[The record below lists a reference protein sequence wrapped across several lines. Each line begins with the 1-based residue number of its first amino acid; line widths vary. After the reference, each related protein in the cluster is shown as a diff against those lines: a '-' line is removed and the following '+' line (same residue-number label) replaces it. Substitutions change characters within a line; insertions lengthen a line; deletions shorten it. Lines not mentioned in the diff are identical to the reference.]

1 MYYQVSRSHLK
12 CKDNI
17 LKLTHLVLIFVFFIL
32 PFEVKAQSTRV
43 SISVK
48 NVSIKELLM
57 DIEKKSDVRFS
68 YIEKNLDP
76 NKDLSIHVQDE
87 SVEKL
92 LDRVLPG
99 KGMEYTRTGNT
110 IAIKLISTQSKKV
123 KKVTG
128 TITDN
133 KGETIIGANVIEKG
147 TTNGIITDVDGNF
160 SLDIPEGAILLISYI
175 GYISQEIHT
184 GNQAV
189 FKVELKEDTQNLE
202 EVVVV
207 GYGVQKKINLT
218 GSVENITGTD
228 LAKKP
233 VGQTS
238 MALQGM
244 SSGVT
249 IQQNSGQPGKDGGTI
264 RIRGIGTLSSA
275 NPLILVDGIES
286 DINAVDP
293 SDIESISVLKDAASS
308 AIYGSRAANG
318 VILITTNRAK
328 KDSFKVN
335 YDNYIGWQ
343 SATSMPQNV
352 SGYDHMVMINEA
364 NRNVGKVEPF
374 KQSYIDEYRKNAPS
388 DLYPETDWRKV
399 MLKDKALQHNHHVSI
414 NGGGDKVSILGSLS
428 YLNQDGITINTNYE
442 RVNLR
447 LNSDINLRK
456 NLKASFDVF
465 FATDDNAT
473 PSAGMPWY
481 FLNRYPNNLA
491 GKNEDGSWGI
501 GWDGTNTWAQETDGG
516 MAHEKN
522 YSANINFKLD
532 YQPINGL
539 NLSFQYAPKWNFI
552 HYKKFGKTVNLYYPS
567 GDLYNI
573 TPYRADLTEKYSKN
587 QTNNLKA
594 LVTYDKTFGA
604 HNLSALGGFE
614 QIDFRGDWIQ
624 GFRDQYA
631 LENYEVL
638 NAGSTANQSATGS
651 AKDWALRSFFG
662 RINYNFNQKYLFE
675 ANVRYDGSSRFANGL
690 KYGVFPSFSA
700 GWRLSEEA
708 FMKNIGWINNLKIRA
723 SWGMLGNQDI
733 GEYPFVSSITLG
745 QDYVFN
751 GNVPG
756 QGGAVIDAANP
767 HITWES
773 TAMTNIGIDAT
784 FFSKLSLTA
793 EYYVKNTSDILLKL
807 PIPGTTG
814 LKPAYQNAGKVRNR
828 GWDITLRY
836 NDRIGDFE
844 YGIGVNL
851 SDVHNEIT
859 NLAGTGPYIYDRT
872 IQQEG
877 YPITS
882 LYGLQAE
889 GLFQSTDEI
898 KNHASQLGTILAPG
912 DIKYKDQLTIDSNGD
927 GIPDK
932 ADGVI
937 NADDRV
943 VIGDYM
949 PHYTYGIDFY
959 GKYKNFDLSFLLQGV
974 GKADGYI
981 DQQGVLAFYMGG
993 TAQEWHKDHWTED
1006 NRNASYPRLTFNYP
1020 NNEQV
1025 SSYWVKNAAYL
1036 RLKNIQIGYTIP
1048 QALVR
1053 KTYLDSFRIFFS
1065 AQNLFTITSFY
1076 DGFDP
1081 EAPVGRGDFYPM
1093 MKVYSFGLNVK
1104 F

>member
-1 MYYQVSRSHLK
+1 MYYQVFRNHLK
-12 CKDNI
+12 CKDSI
-17 LKLTHLVLIFVFFIL
+17 LKLTHLVLIFLFFIS
-32 PFEVKAQSTRV
+32 PFEIKAQNTRV

-48 NVSIKELLM
+48 NVSIKELLT

-76 NKDLSIHVQDE
+76 NKDLTINVQDE
-87 SVEKL
+87 PVEKL

-110 IAIKLISTQSKKV
+110 IAIKRISTQSKKA
-123 KKVTG
+123 KKVSG
-128 TITDN
+128 TISDN

-147 TTNGIITDVDGNF
+147 TTNGIITDADGNF
-160 SLDIPEGAILLISYI
+160 SLDVPEGAILQISYI

-184 GNQAV
+184 ENQSV
-189 FKVELKEDTQNLE
+189 IKVELKEDTQNLE

-352 SGYDHMVMINEA
+352 SGYDHMMMINEA

-374 KQSYIDEYRKNAPS
+374 KQDYIDEYHKNAPS

-399 MLKDKALQHNHHVSI
+399 MLKEKALQQNHHVSI

-447 LNSDINLRK
+447 LNSDIKLRK
-456 NLKASFDVF
+456 NLKASFDIF

-516 MAHEKN
+516 MAQEKN
-522 YSANINFKLD
+522 YSANINFKVD

-594 LVTYDKTFGA
+594 LATYDKSFGA
-604 HNLSALGGFE
+604 HNLAILGGFE

-675 ANVRYDGSSRFANGL
+675 ANVRYDGSSRFAPGL

-700 GWRLSEEA
+700 GWRLSEEG
-708 FMKNIGWINNLKIRA
+708 FMKNIVWINNLKIRA

-733 GEYPFVSSITLG
+733 GEYPFVSSVTLG

-767 HITWES
+767 NITWES

-784 FFSKLSLTA
+784 LFSKLSLTA

-807 PIPGTTG
+807 PTPGTTG

-836 NDRIGDFE
+836 NDRIGEFE

-889 GLFQSTDEI
+889 GLFQSTEEI
-898 KNHASQLGTILAPG
+898 KNHASQFGTILAPG

-927 GIPDK
+927 GMPDK

-993 TAQEWHKDHWTED
+993 TAQEWHKDHWTEE
-1006 NRNASYPRLTFNYP
+1006 NRNAFYPRLTFNYP

-1025 SSYWVKNAAYL
+1025 SSHWVKNAAYL

-1048 QALVR
+1048 QTFV
-1053 KTYLDSFRIFFS
+1053 KKCHLDSFRIFFS